1 MSAMKMV
8 IEKLL
13 PWGPVF
19 FGGLVFSQMWS
30 AALDIS
36 LPITVA
42 VGLIWGFIAMQR
54 GRWL

>member
-1 MSAMKMV
+1 M
-8 IEKLL
+8 KLL
-13 PWGPVF
+13 IDKLMPWGPVF
-19 FGGLVFSQMWS
+19 FGCLIFSQMWS

-42 VGLIWGFIAMQR
+42 IGAVWGFIAMRR